1 MKRHGRHFGM
11 DNLGD
16 AIKMMFAKHFVDVGA
31 CPQCGARLY
40 VPKPRPDIGGACPT
54 CGYIDSNKHVVR
66 TDEDWT
72 LEAHKNDQISYFN
85 SNSIIPGLKIMSNK
99 FETMKMTPELND
111 VVKTAKDI
119 AVRMAKPKH
128 KPIHSLFTGSSG
140 KGKTH
145 TAISII
151 NEVWRLTNYQHKI
164 LFIDY
169 PMFVSMQ
176 QQAINDKDAAKF
188 INKVMYEIRDEKGK
202 GADCVVIDDLGTEPQ
217 MANDWNSSKFNEIMR
232 AREDKDIIITTNLAP
247 ENIADKYNE
256 QTMSRL
262 RKFAKGNFINF
273 KENIPDY
280 RRAM

>member
-1 MKRHGRHFGM
+1 M

-54 CGYIDSNKHVVR
+54 CGYIDNNKNVKR

-72 LEAHKNDQISYFN
+72 LEARKNDQINYFT
-85 SNSIIPGLKIMSNK
+85 SNSILPGLNMMSNK
-99 FETMKMTPELND
+99 FGNMKMTPELNN
-111 VVKTAKDI
+111 VVGVAKDI
-119 AVRMAKPKH
+119 AGRMARQNH
-128 KPIHSLFTGSSG
+128 RVIHSLFTGSSG
-140 KGKTH
+140 RGKTH

-151 NEVWRLTNYQHKI
+151 NEVWRLTNYQYKFI
-164 LFIDY
+164 FIDY
-169 PMFVSMQ
+169 PLFVSMQ
-176 QQAINDKDAAKF
+176 QQAINDREAQKLLD
-188 INKVMYEIRDEKGK
+188 KVMNQVRT

-232 AREDKDIIITTNLAP
+232 YREDKDVIITTNLAA
-247 ENIADKYNE
+247 ESIADKYND

-262 RKFAKGNFINF
+262 RKFAKGNFIKF
-273 KENIPDY
+273 EETIPDY
-280 RRAM
+280 RRVM

>member
-1 MKRHGRHFGM
+1 M

-16 AIKMMFAKHFVDVGA
+16 AIKLMFAKHFVDVGA

-40 VPKPRPDIGGACPT
+40 VPKPKPDIGGACPT
-54 CGYIDSNKHVVR
+54 CGYIDSNNNVKR

-72 LEAHKNDQISYFN
+72 LEARKNDQINYFT
-85 SNSIIPGLKIMSNK
+85 SNSILPSLNIMSNEFRNMK
-99 FETMKMTPELND
+99 RTPNLNGVLET
-111 VVKTAKDI
+111 AIGI
-119 AVRMAKPKH
+119 ANRMAKPNH
-128 KPIHSLFTGSSG
+128 RVIHSLFSG
-140 KGKTH
+140 ASGRGKTH

-151 NEVWRLTNYQHKI
+151 NEVWRLTNYQYKFI
-164 LFIDY
+164 FIDY
-169 PMFVSMQ
+169 PLFVSMQ
-176 QQAINDKDAAKF
+176 QQAINDKEAQKLLDR
-188 INKVMYEIRDEKGK
+188 VMNQVRK

-232 AREDKDIIITTNLAP
+232 YREDKDIIITTNLAP

>member
-1 MKRHGRHFGM
+1 M

-16 AIKMMFAKHFVDVGA
+16 AIQATFSKHFIDVGT
-31 CPQCGARLY
+31 CPQCGARLF
-40 VPKPRPDIGGACPT
+40 VPKARTDIGGACPT
-54 CGYIDSNKHVVR
+54 CGYIDSNKHAVR

-72 LEAHKNDQISYFN
+72 LEANKNDQINYFM
-85 SNSIIPGLKIMSNK
+85 SNSIMPGLNMMSNTFK
-99 FETMKMTPELND
+99 TMKMTPELNN
-111 VVKTAKDI
+111 VVGGAKNI
-119 AVRMAKPKH
+119 ATRMAKPKH
-128 KPIHSLFTGSSG
+128 RPIHSLFTGASG
-140 KGKTH
+140 RGKTH

-151 NEVWRLTNYQHKI
+151 NEVWRLTNYQYKFI
-164 LFIDY
+164 FIDY
-169 PMFVSMQ
+169 PLFVSMQ
-176 QQAINDKDAAKF
+176 QQAINDKDAAKL

-232 AREDKDIIITTNLAP
+232 AREDKDIIITTNLAA
-247 ENIADKYNE
+247 EKIADKYND

-273 KENIPDY
+273 GENIPDY